1 MDHLGVSQAVLIGHS
16 AGGAVAAH
24 MARHHPDLVTECVML
39 SSTGPTAHFARGPM
53 QALAQP
59 LRIAAVRRLLAPG
72 IRRLYAAQGFP
83 SYLTDDER
91 AFALLDAAAF
101 NFGEHRANLAGMRA
115 PTLVAW
121 AMDDPVISMATF
133 RALADA
139 VPPGPRL
146 EFVDGG
152 HNVQKTHAQEIARA
166 IGELAG

>member
-1 MDHLGVSQAVLIGHS
+1 
-16 AGGAVAAH
+16 
-24 MARHHPDLVTECVML
+24 
-39 SSTGPTAHFARGPM
+39 
-53 QALAQP
+53 
-59 LRIAAVRRLLAPG
+59 
-72 IRRLYAAQGFP
+72 
-83 SYLTDDER
+83 
-91 AFALLDAAAF
+91 
-101 NFGEHRANLAGMRA
+101 MRA